1 MVEEK
6 KEYVITLD
14 DGTEVAV
21 SEKVFRAY
29 KQLEWREKKR
39 IQRERAFSDKLG
51 GTRIV
56 SLNKIV
62 DAGGDIHVQVPT
74 KSVEDIVEDTM
85 LLELLEK
92 GLASLDEE
100 ERQIIDY
107 IYYAGKSERE
117 YAREFDVPRKTLAY
131 RKEKILKKL
140 KVFYKSFAH

>member
-21 SEKVFRAY
+21 SEEVFRAY
-29 KQLEWREKKR
+29 KQPEWRENKR
-39 IQRERAFSDKLG
+39 RQRERAYDDKLG
-51 GTRIV
+51 GSRVV
-56 SLNKIV
+56 SLDNIL
-62 DAGGDIHVQVPT
+62 DGGGESHIYVPT
-74 KSVEDIVEDTM
+74 KSVEDIVEDAM

-100 ERQIIDY
+100 EKQIVHY

-117 YAREFDVPRKTLAY
+117 YEREFDVPRKTVAY